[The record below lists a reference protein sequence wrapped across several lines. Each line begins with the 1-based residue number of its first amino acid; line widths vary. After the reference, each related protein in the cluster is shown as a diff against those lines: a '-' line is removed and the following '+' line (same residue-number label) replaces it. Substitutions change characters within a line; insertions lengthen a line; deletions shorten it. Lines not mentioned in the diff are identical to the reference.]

1 MKIAIFNYLD
11 FGYVGSWETHSFKI
25 IDDLL
30 VPQSSTFIVDNSD
43 GIENKMVVVAP
54 LNNGGVYLG
63 IVTSVR
69 VNDED
74 ETSTVTTNNISSIL
88 DVPIALEQF
97 TSAVYGAKV
106 KEFFDN
112 AFISTTDILE
122 KLSWFTCVNN
132 ATESGASPAWSAN
145 STESLLQLI
154 SEFMDISNIGFKF
167 SLASGNK
174 GVVLTLFD
182 RPTKEATIKLSEEFI
197 SNMTYSGTNQ
207 VSVNKIIMKPQ
218 ADNYL
223 HKDII
228 TYYLLNDGTVT
239 TNSGDNKRI
248 SPVVSKILFYT
259 DTQFIDSSLLATA
272 KSNLAASMY
281 SHEVSFRIRTKEMS
295 MPTLK
300 KMIALAYCG
309 MRIVLYGVPGMSE
322 SPMNSVISKLT
333 FTENDYM
340 DVVCGFSRSSLT
352 DRMKIGRRDNGKT
365 TSTTY
370 KIANGT
376 LTQSV
381 SKEFSGSEGQDYDF
395 TVSITLPKGTFPAGA
410 ELWEWYD
417 QDMDYT
423 AKQISTKYENG
434 LYTVTGQIHVQVN
447 LSSGSW
453 TVAGGCTLKAHY
465 CYITT

>member
-1 MKIAIFNYLD
+1 
-11 FGYVGSWETHSFKI
+11 
-25 IDDLL
+25 
-30 VPQSSTFIVDNSD
+30 
-43 GIENKMVVVAP
+43 
-54 LNNGGVYLG
+54 
-63 IVTSVR
+63 
-69 VNDED
+69 
-74 ETSTVTTNNISSIL
+74 
-88 DVPIALEQF
+88 
-97 TSAVYGAKV
+97 
-106 KEFFDN
+106 
-112 AFISTTDILE
+112 
-122 KLSWFTCVNN
+122 
-132 ATESGASPAWSAN
+132 
-145 STESLLQLI
+145 
-154 SEFMDISNIGFKF
+154 
-167 SLASGNK
+167 
-174 GVVLTLFD
+174 
-182 RPTKEATIKLSEEFI
+182 
-197 SNMTYSGTNQ
+197 
-207 VSVNKIIMKPQ
+207 
-218 ADNYL
+218 
-223 HKDII
+223 
-228 TYYLLNDGTVT
+228 
-239 TNSGDNKRI
+239 
-248 SPVVSKILFYT
+248 
-259 DTQFIDSSLLATA
+259 
-272 KSNLAASMY
+272 
-281 SHEVSFRIRTKEMS
+281 

-423 AKQISTKYENG
+423 AKQINTKYENG
-434 LYTVTGQIHVQVN
+434 LYTVTGQIHVQVH